1 MDETRKALAP
11 DPAQCCLH
19 ESIQEKEKILPEALL
34 LYYTTI
40 LSGAN
45 KDRINSTKKAA
56 SAASPGD
63 TAIEEYHRT
72 ASELII
78 REIIINLDPGNLP
91 VMAFPPYVTII
102 R

>member
-1 MDETRKALAP
+1 MLL
-11 DPAQCCLH
+11 PAGKRPGGREL
-19 ESIQEKEKILPEALL
+19 LPEALL

-40 LSGAN
+40 LTSAN

-91 VMAFPPYVTII
+91 VMAFPPYVKYYTLKP
-102 R
+102 